1 MSEFYEFIV
10 KILNKAEN
18 ANFQSYAA
26 GKGYIIIL
34 WNAEKCWALLMLG
47 NAIAKQCYCLEML
60 MLSNSN
66 LKQC

>member
-26 GKGYIIIL
+26 GKGYITIL
-34 WNAEKCWALLMLG
+34 GIAEKCWALLMPR
-47 NAIAKQCYCLEML
+47 NANAKQC
-60 MLSNSN
+60 
-66 LKQC
+66 